1 MVGRHPS
8 DHVTD
13 FRNTYQS
20 DALITQ
26 EVTMRRFVLL
36 CVALTMTATLSACAD
51 HRHRHYHGAGTYD
64 RPGMRGEGMM
74 NGRPDGMMGPG
85 AMGGGPRGY

>member
-1 MVGRHPS
+1 
-8 DHVTD
+8 
-13 FRNTYQS
+13 
-20 DALITQ
+20 
-26 EVTMRRFVLL
+26 MRRFVLL

-51 HRHRHYHGAGTYD
+51 HRHRHYHGGWNGASTYD

-74 NGRPDGMMGPG
+74 NGHPNGIMGPG